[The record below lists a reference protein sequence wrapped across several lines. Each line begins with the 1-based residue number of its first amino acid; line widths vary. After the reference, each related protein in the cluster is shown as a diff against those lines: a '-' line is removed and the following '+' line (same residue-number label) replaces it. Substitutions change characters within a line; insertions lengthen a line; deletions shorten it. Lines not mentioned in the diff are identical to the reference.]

1 MKIAPIVVL
10 FGQPGLKAFL
20 QIEVAIRSQR
30 RATCASLEPIRCAAG
45 LDRRHKLCTPF
56 KNSVPL
62 FTKAQPTQ
70 DDRDRDKRENALASL
85 HESSHVPGGF

>member
-10 FGQPGLKAFL
+10 VGQPGLKAFL
-20 QIEVAIRSQR
+20 QLEVAIHSQR
-30 RATCASLEPIRCAAG
+30 RATCASLEPIHCAAR

-56 KNSVPL
+56 KNSLSL

-70 DDRDRDKRENALASL
+70 DDRDRDKRENALTSR
-85 HESSHVPGGF
+85 HESSHVPDGF